1 MLCVVVNISL
11 GTHATNNKLC
21 NGIHGV
27 SYEEEA
33 RRMGAA
39 QHSQRHQELPVSKL
53 VLSEPVHQHRSQ
65 GRSKVTLVEALKRDT
80 GAQSASKL
88 TDQMENCKDWKQRP
102 RERDGNSLKL

>member
-33 RRMGAA
+33 RRMRAA
-39 QHSQRHQELPVSKL
+39 QHSQRHQELPASKL
-53 VLSEPVHQHRSQ
+53 VLSEAAHQHRSQ
-65 GRSKVTLVEALKRDT
+65 GRSKVTGLGLGLVEALRRDA
-80 GAQSASKL
+80 GAQSTSKL
-88 TDQMENCKDWKQRP
+88 TDQMENCKDW
-102 RERDGNSLKL
+102 